1 MITILIRIYNPP
13 DIVQHFQNLPRL
25 TFYTKVES
33 WSHSQWSLWLSKT
46 SFISHITPPTNYQY
60 YIVYPLVLIIVIV
73 PLPCVW
79 ILVRA
84 TTTFPERPGPWPE
97 THGREAKSP
106 TGCRTG
112 RDGAIKILSLISFR
126 VTSFSRPPG
135 FTNPNGYTSFVIS
148 LLLLLL
154 PQLDE
159 DGSVGDFSRTEI
171 LPEETEVSGDS

>member
-1 MITILIRIYNPP
+1 MKVSLIANDHFSFLKPHLCYTYITA
-13 DIVQHFQNLPRL
+13 
-25 TFYTKVES
+25 
-33 WSHSQWSLWLSKT
+33 
-46 SFISHITPPTNYQY
+46 PTNYQY
-60 YIVYPLVLIIVIV
+60 NTVYPLVLIIVIV

-84 TTTFPERPGPWPE
+84 TTAFPERPGPRPE

-106 TGCRTG
+106 TGCRIG

-148 LLLLLL
+148 LLFLL

-159 DGSVGDFSRTEI
+159 DGSVGDFSRT
-171 LPEETEVSGDS
+171 